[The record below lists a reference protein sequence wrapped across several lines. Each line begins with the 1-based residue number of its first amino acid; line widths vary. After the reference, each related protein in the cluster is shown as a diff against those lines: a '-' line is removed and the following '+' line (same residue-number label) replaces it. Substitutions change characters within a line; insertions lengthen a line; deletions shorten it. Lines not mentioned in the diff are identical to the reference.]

1 MASQDQLIEVVNI
14 LGSLVR
20 SAHLKRVLS
29 ALDPDPPLNFW
40 RVMHGNLLD
49 IAVLEWCKLF
59 GSDDEEH
66 QKTHWKNVVADKD
79 AFRAELLRTLGIDTK
94 AWESYWK
101 EMKTYRDQY
110 VAHCDFSKADVTHFP
125 RLDIALASSC
135 AYYGYVIAELRKQY
149 VSRYP
154 DDLRVYG
161 EAFAAQATAIGE
173 KALEATK
180 DLKERVY

>member
-1 MASQDQLIEVVNI
+1 METQTQLIEVVNI

-49 IAVLEWCKLF
+49 ISVLEWCKLF

-79 AFRAELLRTLGIDTK
+79 AFRATLFQALRIDAK
-94 AWESYWK
+94 AWEAYWN
-101 EMKTYRDQY
+101 EMKNYRDQY
-110 VAHCDFSKADVTHFP
+110 VAHRDFSKSDVTHFP
-125 RLDIALASSC
+125 KLDLALDSSC
-135 AYYGYVIAELRKQY
+135 VYYGYVIGELRKPN
-149 VSRYP
+149 VTRYP
-154 DDLRVYG
+154 DDLRAYG
-161 EAFAAQATAIGE
+161 EAFADQATAIGK

-180 DLKERVY
+180 GIQERVR